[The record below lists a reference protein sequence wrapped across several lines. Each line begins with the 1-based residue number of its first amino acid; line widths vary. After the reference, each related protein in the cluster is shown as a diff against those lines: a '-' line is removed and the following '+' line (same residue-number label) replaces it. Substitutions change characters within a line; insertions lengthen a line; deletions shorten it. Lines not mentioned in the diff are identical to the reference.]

1 MESLY
6 GGTARNKILTMPK
19 FCLPLLIF
27 LLSSWVVRG
36 KLHGRKVRQELS
48 VLGADE
54 EQGGWQHPEL
64 LTTVLFWEKN

>member
-1 MESLY
+1 
-6 GGTARNKILTMPK
+6 MPK
-19 FCLPLLIF
+19 LCLPLLIF

-54 EQGGWQHPEL
+54 EQGLP
-64 LTTVLFWEKN
+64 